1 MSEDPPGS
9 SQPHVAL
16 GPRLLG
22 GASEQGGVNWHHWFS
37 RMRLLAAVT
46 VAAAAAVAG
55 VTAKVLAPPGRQAPS
70 ALATVRSAL
79 ATTSAAS
86 YSFEM
91 DTVVP
96 SLADLV
102 APIAVSGAFDPRH
115 RVGTEV
121 LTTRSK
127 KQPEKMQIR
136 FIGKY
141 VYTWVSGTETV
152 GEPWNKALVPLAGAN
167 GLPLN
172 DPYFYGFI
180 TDEPVS
186 PAGLS
191 SLLGSAGEVRKTGL
205 ADGPGWSGVKYAFTA
220 RLLGGKESVSG
231 TLDVDQQRRVRKLV
245 MITRQGKV
253 AVDREITFSDF
264 GAPVPVTAPAV
275 SQVKTTSTPYSG
287 YYF

>member
-9 SQPHVAL
+9 TQPGVAL
-16 GPRLLG
+16 GLRLLG
-22 GASEQGGVNWHHWFS
+22 GASEQGGVNRHHRFP
-37 RMRLLAAVT
+37 RMRLLAVAV
-46 VAAAAAVAG
+46 ASAAAVAG
-55 VTAKVLAPPGRQAPS
+55 VTAKVLAPPGSQPPS

-115 RVGTEV
+115 RVGTEL

-127 KQPEKMQIR
+127 KRPKKMQIR

-141 VYTWVSGTETV
+141 VYTWVSGTETA
-152 GEPWNKALVPLAGAN
+152 GEPWNKALVPPAGAN
-167 GLPLN
+167 GLPSN

-191 SLLGSAGEVRKTGL
+191 SLLGSAADVRKAGL

-220 RLLGGKESVSG
+220 RFLGGKESVTG
-231 TLDVDQQRRVRKLV
+231 TLDVDQQRRARKLV

-253 AVDREITFSDF
+253 AIDREITFSDF

-275 SQVKTTSTPYSG
+275 SQVKYTSTPYSG

>member
-9 SQPHVAL
+9 TQPDVAL
-16 GPRLLG
+16 GLRLLG
-22 GASEQGGVNWHHWFS
+22 GAPEPRGVNWHHRFS
-37 RMRLLAAVT
+37 RMRLLTAVAV
-46 VAAAAAVAG
+46 VATAAVAG
-55 VTAKVLAPPGRQAPS
+55 VTAEVLAPPGSQAPS

-127 KQPEKMQIR
+127 EQPEKMQIR
-136 FIGKY
+136 FIGRY

-167 GLPLN
+167 GLPSN

-191 SLLGSAGEVRKTGL
+191 SLLGSAGEVRKAGL

-220 RLLGGKESVSG
+220 RLPGGKESVSG
-231 TLDVDQQRRVRKLV
+231 TLDVDQQRRVRKVV
-245 MITRQGKV
+245 MITRQGKTT
-253 AVDREITFSDF
+253 VDRKITFSDF
-264 GAPVPVTAPAV
+264 GAPVPVAAPAV
-275 SQVKTTSTPYSG
+275 SQVKYTSTPYSG